1 VGIVRIYLFW
11 SIAEPWMTD
20 LFTGMAILAV
30 VSQLVLMT
38 TVWSTRNITKREAT
52 AVGVVVALLMVCY
65 LRFIWKSSVLAE
77 YLPYS
82 SIVVLSNWFPP
93 AAAFLAGITWT
104 HGYGSKTRRVLFGG
118 TLFATSCWSVASPLL
133 GSPPVCENIWDQQRV
148 CRQTSRYTCTPAA
161 AAMLLTRHGIP
172 AQESE
177 MAELCLTRKGTTWQG
192 LFRGLTIKTRD
203 QPYRVRV
210 VECDWDELPEKLTG
224 PAILSVGIDPS
235 KPYPEH
241 YTKYWGWMP
250 GVRHSVMLRDVIPDG
265 RLSIAD
271 PAVGAELWREVD
283 LQTLF
288 RGRFITLEPTS
299 EAVAIRSVGQ
309 N

>member
-1 VGIVRIYLFW
+1 MADLYAGI
-11 SIAEPWMTD
+11 
-20 LFTGMAILAV
+20 AILAV
-30 VSQLVLMT
+30 VSQLVLMAT
-38 TVWSTRNITKREAT
+38 IWLTRNITKREAT
-52 AVGVVVALLMVCY
+52 AVGVVVALLMICY

-104 HGYGSKTRRVLFGG
+104 HGYGSKLRRVLFGG
-118 TLFATSCWSVASPLL
+118 ILFATSCWSVASPIV
-133 GSPPVCENIWDQQRV
+133 GKPPVCKNIWDKHSV

-161 AAMLLTRHGIP
+161 AAMLLTWHGIP
-172 AQESE
+172 AEESE

-192 LFRGLTIKTRD
+192 LFRGLTIKTRGE
-203 QPYRVRV
+203 PYRVRV
-210 VECDWDELPEKLTG
+210 VECEWDELPDKLTG

-235 KPYPEH
+235 KPYPEI
-241 YTKYWGWMP
+241 YTKHWGWMP
-250 GVRHSVMLRDVIPDG
+250 GVRHSVMLRDIIPDG

-271 PAVGAELWREVD
+271 PAVGAELWSEFD

-288 RGRFITLEPTS
+288 RGRFLTLERTN
-299 EAVAIRSVGQ
+299 AVVADRSVGQ

>member
-1 VGIVRIYLFW
+1 
-11 SIAEPWMTD
+11 MTD
-20 LFTGMAILAV
+20 LYAGMAILAV
-30 VSQLVLMT
+30 ISQFVLLA
-38 TVWSTRNITKREAT
+38 TVWLTRNITKREAT
-52 AVGVVVALLMVCY
+52 AVGVVVALLILCY

-104 HGYGSKTRRVLFGG
+104 HGYGSKLRRVLFGG
-118 TLFATSCWSVASPLL
+118 ILFATSCWSVVSPIL
-133 GSPPVCENIWDQQRV
+133 GEPPACKNVWDENWV
-148 CRQTSRYTCTPAA
+148 CRQTSRYTCTPAT
-161 AAMLLTRHGIP
+161 AAMLLTWHEIH
-172 AQESE
+172 AEESE

-203 QPYRVRV
+203 EPFRVRV
-210 VECDWDELPEKLTG
+210 VECEWDELPEKLTG

-250 GVRHSVMLRDVIPDG
+250 GVRHSVMLRDVLPDG
-265 RLSIAD
+265 RISIAD
-271 PAVGAELWREVD
+271 PAVGAEYWSVFD

-288 RGRFITLEPTS
+288 RGRFLTLEPTGNV
-299 EAVAIRSVGQ
+299 VASRSAEQTGVGQ

>member
-1 VGIVRIYLFW
+1 
-11 SIAEPWMTD
+11 MTD
-20 LFTGMAILAV
+20 LYAGIAILAL
-30 VSQLVLMT
+30 VSQFVLMA
-38 TVWSTRNITKREAT
+38 TVWSTRNITRREAT

-82 SIVVLSNWFPP
+82 AIVVLSNWFPL

-104 HGYGSKTRRVLFGG
+104 HGYGSKLRRVLFGG
-118 TLFATSCWSVASPLL
+118 ILFATSCWSVVSPLI
-133 GSPPVCENIWDQQRV
+133 GEPPICENIWDEHSV

-161 AAMLLTRHGIP
+161 AAMLLTWHGIQ
-172 AQESE
+172 AEESE

-192 LFRGLTIKTRD
+192 LFRGLTIKTRGE
-203 QPYRVRV
+203 PYRVRV
-210 VECDWDELPEKLTG
+210 VECSWDELENKLTG

-235 KPYPEH
+235 KPYPEI
-241 YTKYWGWMP
+241 YTKHWGWMP
-250 GVRHSVMLRDVIPDG
+250 GVRHSVMLRDIIPDG

-271 PAVGAELWREVD
+271 PAVGAEYWSEFD
-283 LQTLF
+283 LKTLF
-288 RGRFITLEPTS
+288 RGRFLTLERTN
-299 EAVAIRSVGQ
+299 AVVASGTVGQ

>member
-1 VGIVRIYLFW
+1 
-11 SIAEPWMTD
+11 
-20 LFTGMAILAV
+20 
-30 VSQLVLMT
+30 
-38 TVWSTRNITKREAT
+38 
-52 AVGVVVALLMVCY
+52 
-65 LRFIWKSSVLAE
+65 VLAE

-250 GVRHSVMLRDVIPDG
+250 GVRHSVMLRGVISDG

-271 PAVGAELWREVD
+271 PAVGAELWTEVD

-299 EAVAIRSVGQ
+299 EAVASRSVGQ

>member
-1 VGIVRIYLFW
+1 
-11 SIAEPWMTD
+11 MTD
-20 LFTGMAILAV
+20 LYAGIAILAL
-30 VSQLVLMT
+30 VSQFVLMA
-38 TVWSTRNITKREAT
+38 TVWSTRNITRREAT

-82 SIVVLSNWFPP
+82 AIVVLSNWFPL

-104 HGYGSKTRRVLFGG
+104 HGYGSKLRRVLFGG
-118 TLFATSCWSVASPLL
+118 ILFATSCWSVVSPLI
-133 GSPPVCENIWDQQRV
+133 GEPPICENIWDEHSV

-161 AAMLLTRHGIP
+161 AAMLLTWHGIQ
-172 AQESE
+172 AEESE

-192 LFRGLTIKTRD
+192 LFRGLTIKTRGE
-203 QPYRVRV
+203 PYRVRV
-210 VECDWDELPEKLTG
+210 VECSWDELENKLTG

-235 KPYPEH
+235 KPYPEI
-241 YTKYWGWMP
+241 YTKHWGWMP
-250 GVRHSVMLRDVIPDG
+250 GVWHSVMLRDIIPDG

-271 PAVGAELWREVD
+271 PAVGAEYWSEFD
-283 LQTLF
+283 LKTLF
-288 RGRFITLEPTS
+288 RGRFLTLERTN
-299 EAVAIRSVGQ
+299 AVVASGTVGQ

>member
-1 VGIVRIYLFW
+1 
-11 SIAEPWMTD
+11 MTD
-20 LFTGMAILAV
+20 LYAGMAILAV
-30 VSQLVLMT
+30 VSLFLLLA
-38 TVWSTRNITKREAT
+38 TVWLTRNITKREAT
-52 AVGVVVALLMVCY
+52 AVGIVVALLMVCY
-65 LRFIWKSSVLAE
+65 LRFIWKTSVLAE

-104 HGYGSKTRRVLFGG
+104 HGYGSKLRRVLFGG
-118 TLFATSCWSVASPLL
+118 VLFATSCWSVVSPIL
-133 GSPPVCENIWDQQRV
+133 GKPPTCENVWDENWV

-161 AAMLLTRHGIP
+161 AAMLLTWHRIR
-172 AQESE
+172 AEESE
-177 MAELCLTRKGTTWQG
+177 MAELCLTREGTTWQG

-203 QPYRVRV
+203 QPFRVRV
-210 VECDWDELPEKLTG
+210 VECEWDELPEKLTG

-250 GVRHSVMLRDVIPDG
+250 GVRHSVMLRDVLPDG
-265 RLSIAD
+265 RISIAD
-271 PAVGAELWREVD
+271 PAVGAEYWSVVD

-288 RGRFITLEPTS
+288 RGRFLTLEPIDDVVASRSS
-299 EAVAIRSVGQ
+299 EQIGVSQ

>member
-1 VGIVRIYLFW
+1 MADLYAGI
-11 SIAEPWMTD
+11 
-20 LFTGMAILAV
+20 AILAV
-30 VSQLVLMT
+30 VSQCVLMA

-52 AVGVVVALLMVCY
+52 AVGVVVALLIVCY

-104 HGYGSKTRRVLFGG
+104 HGYGSKLRRALFGG
-118 TLFATSCWSVASPLL
+118 VLFATSCWSVASPLL
-133 GSPPVCENIWDQQRV
+133 GSPPVCKNIWDKNSV

-161 AAMLLTRHGIP
+161 AAMLLSWHGIP
-172 AQESE
+172 SQESE

-203 QPYRVRV
+203 QPFRVRV
-210 VECDWDELPEKLTG
+210 VECEWDELPDKLTG

-250 GVRHSVMLRDVIPDG
+250 GVRHSVMLRDVISDG

-271 PAVGAELWREVD
+271 PAVGAELWTEVD

-299 EAVAIRSVGQ
+299 EAVASRSVSQ

>member
-1 VGIVRIYLFW
+1 MADLYAGI
-11 SIAEPWMTD
+11 
-20 LFTGMAILAV
+20 AILAV
-30 VSQLVLMT
+30 VSQFVLMAT
-38 TVWSTRNITKREAT
+38 IWSTRNITKREAT
-52 AVGVVVALLMVCY
+52 AVGVVVALLMLCY

-104 HGYGSKTRRVLFGG
+104 HGYGSKLRRVLFGG
-118 TLFATSCWSVASPLL
+118 VLFATSCWSVASPIV
-133 GSPPVCENIWDQQRV
+133 GEPPACENIWDKHSV

-161 AAMLLTRHGIP
+161 AAMLLTWHGIP
-172 AQESE
+172 AEESE

-192 LFRGLTIKTRD
+192 LFRGLTIKTRGE
-203 QPYRVRV
+203 PYRVRV
-210 VECDWDELPEKLTG
+210 VECEWDELPDKLTG

-235 KPYPEH
+235 KPYPEV
-241 YTKYWGWMP
+241 YTKHWGWMP
-250 GVRHSVMLRDVIPDG
+250 GVRHSVMLRDIMPDG
-265 RLSIAD
+265 RFSIAD
-271 PAVGAELWREVD
+271 PAVGAEYWREFD

-288 RGRFITLEPTS
+288 RGRFLTLERTN
-299 EAVAIRSVGQ
+299 AVVADRSFGQ

>member
-1 VGIVRIYLFW
+1 
-11 SIAEPWMTD
+11 MTD
-20 LFTGMAILAV
+20 LYAGIAILAL
-30 VSQLVLMT
+30 VSQFVLMA
-38 TVWSTRNITKREAT
+38 TVWSTRNITRREAT

-82 SIVVLSNWFPP
+82 AIVVLSNWFPL

-104 HGYGSKTRRVLFGG
+104 HGYGSKLRRVLFGWI
-118 TLFATSCWSVASPLL
+118 LFATSCWSVVSPLI
-133 GSPPVCENIWDQQRV
+133 GEPPICENIWDEHSV

-161 AAMLLTRHGIP
+161 AAMLLTWHGIQ
-172 AQESE
+172 AEESE

-192 LFRGLTIKTRD
+192 LFRGLTIKTRGE
-203 QPYRVRV
+203 PYRVRV
-210 VECDWDELPEKLTG
+210 VECSWDELENKLTG

-235 KPYPEH
+235 KPYPEI
-241 YTKYWGWMP
+241 YTKHWGWMP
-250 GVRHSVMLRDVIPDG
+250 GVRHSVMLRDIIPDG

-271 PAVGAELWREVD
+271 PAVGAEYWSEFD
-283 LQTLF
+283 LKTLF
-288 RGRFITLEPTS
+288 RGRFLTLERTN
-299 EAVAIRSVGQ
+299 AVVASGTVGQ

>member
-1 VGIVRIYLFW
+1 
-11 SIAEPWMTD
+11 MTD
-20 LFTGMAILAV
+20 LYIGMAILAA
-30 VSQLVLMT
+30 VSQLVLMG

-52 AVGVVVALLMVCY
+52 AVGVVVALLIVCY
-65 LRFIWKSSVLAE
+65 LRFIWKSSVLAD

-104 HGYGSKTRRVLFGG
+104 HGYGSKLRRVLFGG
-118 TLFATSCWSVASPLL
+118 VLFATSCWSVVSPLL
-133 GSPPVCENIWDQQRV
+133 GSPPVCENIWDEHSV

-161 AAMLLTRHGIP
+161 AAMLLTWHGIL

-192 LFRGLTIKTRD
+192 LFPGLTIKTRD

-210 VECDWDELPEKLTG
+210 IECEWDELSEKLTG

-250 GVRHSVMLRDVIPDG
+250 GVRHSVMLRDVLPDG

-271 PAVGAELWREVD
+271 PAVGAEFWEEAD

-288 RGRFITLEPTS
+288 RGRFLTLEPTN
-299 EAVAIRSVGQ
+299 EIVAIRSVGE

>member
-1 VGIVRIYLFW
+1 
-11 SIAEPWMTD
+11 MTD
-20 LFTGMAILAV
+20 LYAGMAVLAV
-30 VSQLVLMT
+30 VSQFVLMA
-38 TVWSTRNITKREAT
+38 TVRLTRTITKREAT
-52 AVGVVVALLMVCY
+52 AIGVVVALLMICY

-104 HGYGSKTRRVLFGG
+104 HGYGSKTRRVFFGG
-118 TLFATSCWSVASPLL
+118 ILFATSCWSVASPIV
-133 GSPPVCENIWDQQRV
+133 GKPPVCENTWDQHTV
-148 CRQTSRYTCTPAA
+148 CRQTSKYTCTPAA
-161 AAMLLTRHGIP
+161 AAMLLTWHGIP

-192 LFRGLTIKTRD
+192 LFRGLTIKTRNR
-203 QPYRVRV
+203 PFRVRV
-210 VECDWDELPEKLTG
+210 VECQWDELADKLSG

-235 KPYPEH
+235 KPYPKA
-241 YTKYWGWMP
+241 YTKDWGWMP
-250 GVRHSVMLRDVIPDG
+250 GVRHSVVLRDVLPDG
-265 RLSIAD
+265 RISIAD
-271 PAVGAELWREVD
+271 PAVGAELWTDAD

-288 RGRFITLEPTS
+288 RGRFITLEPIS
-299 EAVAIRSVGQ
+299 DVVAGRSVGQ

>member
-1 VGIVRIYLFW
+1 
-11 SIAEPWMTD
+11 MTD
-20 LFTGMAILAV
+20 LFIGMAILAV

-104 HGYGSKTRRVLFGG
+104 HGYGSKLRRAVFGG
-118 TLFATSCWSVASPLL
+118 VLFATSCWSVASPLL
-133 GSPPVCENIWDQQRV
+133 GSPPVCENIWDKNSV
-148 CRQTSRYTCTPAA
+148 CRQSSRYTCTPAA
-161 AAMLLTRHGIP
+161 AAMLLSWHGIP
-172 AQESE
+172 SQESE
-177 MAELCLTRKGTTWQG
+177 MAELCLTREGTTWQG

-210 VECDWDELPEKLTG
+210 VECEWDELPEKLTG

-250 GVRHSVMLRDVIPDG
+250 GVRHSVMLREVIPDG

-299 EAVAIRSVGQ
+299 EAVASRSVSQ